1 MYTKIS
7 LSGFER
13 FFTAICIAI
22 SAINLFISFIVA
34 GYWYGES
41 TVIPYTVLVACN
53 FILLEVVLYS
63 IITGMS
69 GIGSLLDKKSKKNR
83 KVIQEKKIASVVIA
97 PETPKPAV
105 LAPVIVTETK
115 PVPVESDKEEPFPEK
130 TVEESN
136 ASEPTSPALQ
146 PSVERDEKILAI
158 ISRSTEENDE
168 RRKKFIEMRK
178 EIMKEYVYWVVSPLL
193 DESDL
198 LPFWLEL
205 EQWIESPSHHPKS
218 RMWKWKVK
226 VTNLDM
232 RHLIWNI
239 AKRMGMENGYGT
251 KVCGRFVMMMFPE
264 LCIKRN
270 ESRCSDDYLANNL
283 TADGNKGF
291 IKIDIPEPH
300 SIAFHIRDEQV
311 KQANRQTA
319 KVL

>member
-83 KVIQEKKIASVVIA
+83 KDIQDKEIAPVVIA
-97 PETPKPAV
+97 PEPPKPAIP
-105 LAPVIVTETK
+105 APVIVTETK
-115 PVPVESDKEEPFPEK
+115 PIPVESVKEEPVPEK
-130 TVEESN
+130 AVEESH
-136 ASEPTSPALQ
+136 ASELTSPTLQ
-146 PSVERDEKILAI
+146 PSVERDDKIMEI
-158 ISRSTEENDE
+158 ISRSAKENEE
-168 RRKKFIEMRK
+168 RRTQFIEMRK
-178 EIMKEYVYWVVSPLL
+178 EIMEEYVYWAVAPLL

-198 LPFWLEL
+198 LAFWLEYK
-205 EQWIESPSHHPKS
+205 QWIESPTYQPRK

-226 VTNLDM
+226 VTSRDM
-232 RHLIWNI
+232 RHLTWNI
-239 AKRMGMENGYGT
+239 AKRMGMDKGYST
-251 KVCGRFVMMMFPE
+251 KTCGRFIKTMFPE
-264 LCIKRN
+264 LCLKRDGSQCT
-270 ESRCSDDYLANNL
+270 EDYLANNL
-283 TADGNKGF
+283 LEEKDTDF
-291 IKIDIPEPH
+291 IKIDKPEPH

-311 KQANRQTA
+311 KQAS
-319 KVL
+319 

>member
-239 AKRMGMENGYGT
+239 AKRMGMETGYGT

-311 KQANRQTA
+311 KQAN
-319 KVL
+319 